1 MSWACGWCIAFNDE
15 CCQGKIVGCSH
26 GKRCVVNQEQIKAW
40 TERASQKALAEVRHG
55 RKKAEMTGR
64 IRKAW
69 EQLDE
74 ATDEIVR
81 RQTHLNSMI
90 SAPEQGPAVVDRFR
104 AELDLV
110 KARARGKAEILALI
124 MPAPLHTSEAI
135 SQEAGRRWQA
145 RQRGVAYGTPGIRL
159 AAATVMDDVGE
170 GTERFS

>member
-15 CCQGKIVGCSH
+15 CCQGKVQGCSH

-55 RKKAEMTGR
+55 RKKAEMAGR

-81 RQTHLNSMI
+81 LKGQIQEMERIARPAYMI
-90 SAPEQGPAVVDRFR
+90 ATSERDLA
-104 AELDLV
+104 LV
-110 KARARGKAEILALI
+110 KAKAMGKAEILALI
-124 MPAPLHTSEAI
+124 MPAPLHNPEAI

-145 RQRGVAYGTPGIRL
+145 RQRGVAYETPGIRL